1 MRLNKQKC
9 KFLVYTLIWYWNR
22 YMKYS
27 VNVLFIFI
35 DVWILLCLFSWLRD
49 IITLNMLMCEVID
62 LEIMYVEMSGR
73 NYILY
78 VFLVKFCF
86 LN

>member
-1 MRLNKQKC
+1 
-9 KFLVYTLIWYWNR
+9 
-22 YMKYS
+22 MKYS